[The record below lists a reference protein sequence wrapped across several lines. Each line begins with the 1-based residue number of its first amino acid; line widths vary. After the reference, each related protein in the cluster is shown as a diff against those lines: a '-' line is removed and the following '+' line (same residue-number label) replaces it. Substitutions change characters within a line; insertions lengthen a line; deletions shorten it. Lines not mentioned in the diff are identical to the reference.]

1 MKNNSYLYYFT
12 VGAFLAVALSLYLIP
27 IIILALILILR
38 WGNYMLPIIVAL
50 FIDISLVADRDLYG
64 LYGFIFTLPTLII
77 SIILL
82 KLRKFLKV

>member
-12 VGAFLAVALSLYLIP
+12 IGAFLATALSPYLLP
-27 IIILALILILR
+27 MIILGLILILR
-38 WGNYMLPIIVAL
+38 WGNYILPIIVAL
-50 FIDISLVADRDLYG
+50 FIDISLVTDRELYN
-64 LYGFIFTLPTLII
+64 LYGFIFTLSTLII